1 MAERKSFL
9 LRIDARL
16 YAELRRWAS
25 ADLRSINGEIEF
37 ILKRWIDDRRG
48 ESSPRS

>member
-48 ESSPRS
+48 KSSPQS

>member
-37 ILKRWIDDRRG
+37 ILKRWTDERRG
-48 ESSPRS
+48 ESTPRS